1 MEWGKYYALKTQN
14 QSVVRYPNA
23 VSPYSFWRGRWL
35 LRGPVVRLRDVEQ
48 PVCLFLSGVVGKG
61 PQ

>member
-1 MEWGKYYALKTQN
+1 ML
-14 QSVVRYPNA
+14 SVSMA
-23 VSPYSFWRGRWL
+23 SGGAGGSCA
-35 LRGPVVRLRDVEQ
+35 GPVVRLRDVEQ